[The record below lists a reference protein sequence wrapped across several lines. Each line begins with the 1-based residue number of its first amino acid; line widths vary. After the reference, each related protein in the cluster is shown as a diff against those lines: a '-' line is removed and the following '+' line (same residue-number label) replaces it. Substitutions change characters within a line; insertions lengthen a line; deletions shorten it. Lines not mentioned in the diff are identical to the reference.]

1 MPFGDP
7 FAGEFETDYN
17 PRPPM
22 PRRKKKPMLS
32 NAAAP
37 PGGGGPAST
46 SAELFGGGTPQ
57 STFDPF
63 AGNRGTPRVDTGP
76 APSTWVD
83 PRRGR
88 EPNALDNILQ
98 GGDQQNY
105 REDFDRDLGLAPKP
119 TAPASQVAEPTPDV
133 SIPSGPPSRRTVSS
147 PPSRSRD
154 EGGGYRDVLPRTRDE
169 GSAERER
176 IYDRIFGSLDNPT
189 VDNEYKGNIRELYR
203 GIPEFTENL
212 VGDWRSGDYG
222 LLGDVRSRYA
232 KHGEGVGDRVKN
244 ALAERGAGAIRG
256 LHDDVSRERS
266 AAFARNPYAVDSN
279 LGLDRLGKTGQQF
292 ADNSRKAALE
302 GELLDNRAKEFGLSG
317 IRDID
322 FTRFGAAERGDERF
336 RGSGISSELGLLDRE
351 QSEKSNRLNQLLSLY
366 PQSHGP
372 TGQEMGYDISRR
384 GQELQEMLTKL
395 GIGASGN
402 NAQTGREFAADQAQ
416 AQRDFAAEQARL
428 DREYGRESQESQQ
441 EANRKPWWSYL
452 LPF

>member
-1 MPFGDP
+1 MPFEDP
-7 FAGEFETDYN
+7 FQNDFNVGYN
-17 PRPPM
+17 PPPM

-46 SAELFGGGTPQ
+46 SNELFGGGTPN
-57 STFDPF
+57 SAFNPF

-76 APSTWVD
+76 APDTWVD
-83 PRRGR
+83 PRQR

-105 REDFDRDLGLAPKP
+105 GEDFDNDLGLGPKP
-119 TAPASQVAEPTPDV
+119 AVPAPQVAKPTPDV
-133 SIPSGPPSRRTVSS
+133 SGPSSPPPRTVSS
-147 PPSRSRD
+147 PPPRSRD

-169 GSAERER
+169 GRAERER
-176 IYDRIFGSLDNPT
+176 IYDRIFSSLDNPT

-203 GIPEFTENL
+203 GIPGFTENL

-222 LLGDVRSRYA
+222 LLGDVRERYS

-322 FTRFGAAERGDERF
+322 FRRFDASERGDERY

-351 QSEKSNRLNQLLSLY
+351 QGEKSNRLNQLLSLY

-384 GQELQEMLTKL
+384 GQELQEMLTRL
-395 GIGASGN
+395 GIGASGG
-402 NAQTGREFAADQAQ
+402 NAREGREFAADQSQ
-416 AQRDFAAEQARL
+416 AQRDFEAEQRRL

-441 EANRKPWWSYL
+441 EASKKPWWSYL